1 MHSGIKLDAAVFYA
15 AIEAMTSTST
25 STSNSGNN
33 IFTIA
38 KNIDSLPA
46 YPNTNLTRLSLYSDA
61 VNEGVLTPWHVN
73 SSVSTIM
80 NIKCMD
86 LHGYPVSVGKT
97 AIDFVLQE
105 MKNSNEIFSLEIITG
120 KGNHVNSSGTRG
132 VLRIE
137 IEDYLKRLQP
147 SGILVTDQSND
158 NRGTIVVTKES
169 IKAWFDAIDSM
180 LK

>member
-1 MHSGIKLDAAVFYA
+1 LHSGIKLDAAVFYA

-25 STSNSGNN
+25 PASNSGNN
-33 IFTIA
+33 ILTIS
-38 KNIDSLPA
+38 KSIDSLQA
-46 YPNTNLTRLSLYSDA
+46 VANTTLTRLSLYSDA
-61 VNEGVLTPWHVN
+61 VNEGVLTPWHAN
-73 SSVSTIM
+73 SSISTTAS
-80 NIKCMD
+80 IKRMD

-105 MKNSNEIFSLEIITG
+105 MKNSKEIFSLEIITG
-120 KGNHVNSSGTRG
+120 RGNHVNSSGTRG

-137 IEDYLKRLQP
+137 IEEYLKRLQP
-147 SGILVTDQSND
+147 TGILVTDQSND

-169 IKAWFDAIDSM
+169 IKAWFDAIDNM